1 MEALREKKL
10 PKATAKRLPAYLRHL
25 KFLDASGVHRI
36 KSKEFAEITQVPSAT
51 IRREWL

>member
-36 KSKEFAEITQVPSAT
+36 KSKEFC
-51 IRREWL
+51 

>member
-25 KFLDASGVHRI
+25 KFLDASGCPSNQI
-36 KSKEFAEITQVPSAT
+36 KKRVC
-51 IRREWL
+51 